1 MIISRLVEF
10 RVSSCNIIIYYIIY
24 YINLGCISAY
34 CTGTF
39 FQLTNRLFGVGFE
52 RHLS

>member
-10 RVSSCNIIIYYIIY
+10 RVSSCNIYIIL
-24 YINLGCISAY
+24 YIILILGCISAY